1 MRAAFI
7 SHDSAAG
14 GAERAL
20 LELIDGLLERGVTC
34 SVVLRK
40 RGWLAEELH
49 RRGVTFAFIPYRG
62 WISVRPRGR
71 LLNLFALVMVLPVLA
86 QLRRWGVDVVL
97 TNTSVIPVG
106 ALAAF
111 LLRKPH
117 IWHIH
122 EFCKKEYGSTFDL
135 GTRLTIKMIGR
146 LSAFVIVNSKAIA
159 AYYAQFIPQHQIRM
173 IYQAVNVQARCG
185 ADKVLKPLGRLGSVK
200 LVLVGAI
207 QEGKGQTD
215 AVQALAQLIGQGVQ
229 AELNLVGTGNAS
241 DLERVESAIAR
252 CGLEQRVKFTGCVPD
267 ASPFVE
273 ESDIALM
280 CSQSEA
286 FGRSTVEAMKL
297 GKPVVGARGGATPEL
312 IRENF
317 NGLLYTPGDYLDL
330 AQKVKFLI
338 DNPEAARQMGE
349 NGRRWSQEQF
359 TVEKYAGKVL
369 QVLEE
374 TIRWN
379 CRSAS

>member
-20 LELIDGLLERGVTC
+20 LELIDGLIERGVTC

-40 RGWLAEELH
+40 RGWLAEEL
-49 RRGVTFAFIPYRG
+49 RRRRVPLAFIPYRG

-71 LLNLFALVMVLPVLA
+71 LLNLFALVMVLPVLT
-86 QLRRWGVDVVL
+86 QLRRWEVDVVL
-97 TNTSVIPVG
+97 SNTSVIPVG
-106 ALAAF
+106 ALAAY

-159 AYYAQFIPQHQIRM
+159 AYYARFIPQHQIRM
-173 IYQAVNVQARCG
+173 IYQAVNVQARNG
-185 ADKVLKPLGRLGSVK
+185 ADKAPKPLGGLDSVK

-215 AVQALAQLIGQGVQ
+215 AVQALAQLIDQGVR
-229 AELNLVGTGNAS
+229 AELSLVGTGNAI
-241 DLERVESAIAR
+241 DLERVKSIIAR
-252 CGLEQRVKFTGCVPD
+252 CGLEQRVKFTGYVLDP
-267 ASPFVE
+267 SPFVE

-312 IRENF
+312 IRENI

-330 AQKVKFLI
+330 ARKLKYLI
-338 DNPEAARQMGE
+338 DNPELARQMGE
-349 NGRRWSQEQF
+349 NGRRWAADEF
-359 TVEKYAGKVL
+359 TAEKYAGRVL

-374 TIRWN
+374 TIR
-379 CRSAS
+379 

>member
-1 MRAAFI
+1 
-7 SHDSAAG
+7 
-14 GAERAL
+14 
-20 LELIDGLLERGVTC
+20 
-34 SVVLRK
+34 
-40 RGWLAEELH
+40 
-49 RRGVTFAFIPYRG
+49 
-62 WISVRPRGR
+62 
-71 LLNLFALVMVLPVLA
+71 
-86 QLRRWGVDVVL
+86 
-97 TNTSVIPVG
+97 
-106 ALAAF
+106 
-111 LLRKPH
+111 
-117 IWHIH
+117 
-122 EFCKKEYGSTFDL
+122 
-135 GTRLTIKMIGR
+135 
-146 LSAFVIVNSKAIA
+146 
-159 AYYAQFIPQHQIRM
+159 
-173 IYQAVNVQARCG
+173 
-185 ADKVLKPLGRLGSVK
+185 
-200 LVLVGAI
+200 
-207 QEGKGQTD
+207 
-215 AVQALAQLIGQGVQ
+215 
-229 AELNLVGTGNAS
+229 
-241 DLERVESAIAR
+241 
-252 CGLEQRVKFTGCVPD
+252 LEQRVKFTGCVPD